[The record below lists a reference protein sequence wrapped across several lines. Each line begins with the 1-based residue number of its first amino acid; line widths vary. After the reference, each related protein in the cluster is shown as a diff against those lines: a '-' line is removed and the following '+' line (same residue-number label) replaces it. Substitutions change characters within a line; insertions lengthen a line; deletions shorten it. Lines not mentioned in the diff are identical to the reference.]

1 MLKHILV
8 PLDGSQLAEE
18 ALEHAK
24 QIIDPTGKITLITA
38 VDTPEAPLYGYY
50 PAIATPDFE
59 AATREMLPQAKHYL
73 ETIAKRI
80 ASSKLTISI
89 DAQLGEP
96 ADVITE
102 AAQKYHIDAI
112 VMSTHGRSGLGKWLF
127 GSVTQKVL
135 SAKPCPVYVVPSKE
149 KQTGNA
155 A

>member
-8 PLDGSQLAEE
+8 PLDGSQLAED

-24 QIIDPTGKITLITA
+24 QIVAPDGKITLVAA
-38 VDTPEAPLYGYY
+38 VDVPEAPLYGYF

-59 AATREMLPQAKHYL
+59 AATKEMVPQAKHYL
-73 ETIAKRI
+73 ETVAKRI
-80 ASSKLTISI
+80 ASDNLTIAI

-96 ADVITE
+96 ADVITQ
-102 AAQKYHIDAI
+102 AAQKYHVDAI

-135 SAKPCPVYVVPSKE
+135 NAQPCPVYVIPSKV
-149 KQTGNA
+149 KQSGHA